1 MKHALRI
8 AVPMR
13 VPLPVEH
20 PTLVALV
27 NDRLELPRTFATIP
41 SHTHAAREPASREP
55 EGSDLSS
62 ERRDVGLG
70 QDSIETHLISVAD
83 PQRAAWFPLPDRLPG
98 VLVRTPHP
106 VSPRGEAD
114 K

>member
-1 MKHALRI
+1 MKHTIRI

-27 NDRLELPRTFATIP
+27 DDRLELPRALATIP
-41 SHTHAAREPASREP
+41 SHTHAAREPASWEP

-62 ERRDVGLG
+62 ERGDVGLG
-70 QDSIETHLISVAD
+70 QDSVETHLISVAD
-83 PQRAAWFPLPDRLPG
+83 PRRPA
-98 VLVRTPHP
+98 
-106 VSPRGEAD
+106 
-114 K
+114 

>member
-1 MKHALRI
+1 MKHAFRV
-8 AVPMR
+8 AVPVR
-13 VPLPVEH
+13 VSLPVEH

-27 NDRLELPRTFATIP
+27 DDRLELPRAFATIP
-41 SHTHAAREPASREP
+41 SHTDSAREPASREP

-83 PQRAAWFPLPDRLPG
+83 PHRAACREVPAHRSAGGRL
-98 VLVRTPHP
+98 VELRWRVR
-106 VSPRGEAD
+106 
-114 K
+114 